1 MKTNPHT
8 ANTMTPPNTTAF
20 DRGRN
25 DEAQF
30 EKVLWRKQP
39 FTDNFVPPSF
49 LSDLRTNSQLVL
61 TTFSQLVL
69 ASLRISTRFL
79 CVCLF
84 ALLFVHLHQHTIDA
98 ELLLLLSITTFILL
112 TLFTSSRASVKRG
125 GKGRTKAAGVL
136 SRTIM
141 ALVLLAVSP
150 VLRTLTE
157 STTSDSIWALA
168 VVLFALH
175 LTLADYSEGRAKR
188 LSSTLSFNAA
198 ISAGVVLASR
208 LDTDGESFTLLVLAV
223 LLFAPISDRRVGQ
236 GEARRGVWGFVG
248 VYGAC
253 MIATVWCKGGG
264 EEGEE
269 GRWWWIVAVWVNVV
283 VGFVS
288 VVCPWWIVK
297 AQRWKMEIKG
307 PWDPAEPVLS
317 SSSHM

>member
-1 MKTNPHT
+1 
-8 ANTMTPPNTTAF
+8 MTPPNTTAF

-175 LTLADYSEGRAKR
+175 LTLADYSE
-188 LSSTLSFNAA
+188 A
-198 ISAGVVLASR
+198 IDVWVR
-208 LDTDGESFTLLVLAV
+208 
-223 LLFAPISDRRVGQ
+223 
-236 GEARRGVWGFVG
+236 ARRDEEFGGLSG
-248 VYGAC
+248 C
-253 MIATVWCKGGG
+253 MERV
-264 EEGEE
+264 
-269 GRWWWIVAVWVNVV
+269 
-283 VGFVS
+283 
-288 VVCPWWIVK
+288 
-297 AQRWKMEIKG
+297 
-307 PWDPAEPVLS
+307 
-317 SSSHM
+317 